1 MFFLPSMFP
10 LVLSGTMDVSHF
22 TAKERRESRK
32 QLLKKIDS
40 YNKHAKEARK
50 AKRPSFPI
58 TSPSKVGGTGNL
70 GSLMLATNFCQL
82 LSGSP
87 TPLQA
92 VPFPPR

>member
-1 MFFLPSMFP
+1 MSP
-10 LVLSGTMDVSHF
+10 LVLSRTMDVSHF

-58 TSPSKVGGTGNL
+58 TSPSKVGERGIL

-82 LSGSP
+82 SQAAPPLFRQSLSFLDS
-87 TPLQA
+87 TNS
-92 VPFPPR
+92 R